1 VTEPPFRTFTIQPN
15 TWWGKLLAL
24 AAAILLVSLAIVF
37 FTVFLG
43 LLVVGV
49 LVAPLLGWWR
59 ARQLRRGAAAFNL
72 HFIKLYR
79 PDVAIGGIH
88 RSNAT
93 AVGKEIGYFTW

>member
-1 VTEPPFRTFTIQPN
+1 MTEPPFRTFTIQPN

-59 ARQLRRGAAAFNL
+59 ARQLRRGAAAPMPSGP
-72 HFIKLYR
+72 R
-79 PDVAIGGIH
+79 PGGPVIDVDYEVH
-88 RSNAT
+88 D
-93 AVGKEIGYFTW
+93 